1 MNSVLYCGLSF
12 FFFSSRRRH
21 TRFDCDWSS
30 DVCSSDLVALLPGE
44 ADGLGVQR
52 GAHLGEDVVAD
63 GGAVGEEGVARQVL
77 DAVDLLQH
85 LALLGLARRNV
96 EQVGLVEPDHLARD
110 GVALHGLAEL
120 ARAQA
125 VVFLPLPV
133 HARMAAEGL
142 DLGAAFG
149 VEDLLPGHVHLAEV
163 AHVQNSGLEQ
173 LADARRNAAVD
184 RTAVGNRRLAALGR
198 CGDRKSTRL
207 NSSHSQI
214 SYAVFC
220 LKKKK
225 KKTT

>member
-1 MNSVLYCGLSF
+1 
-12 FFFSSRRRH
+12 
-21 TRFDCDWSS
+21 
-30 DVCSSDLVALLPGE
+30 
-44 ADGLGVQR
+44 
-52 GAHLGEDVVAD
+52 
-63 GGAVGEEGVARQVL
+63 
-77 DAVDLLQH
+77 
-85 LALLGLARRNV
+85 
-96 EQVGLVEPDHLARD
+96 
-110 GVALHGLAEL
+110 
-120 ARAQA
+120 
-125 VVFLPLPV
+125 
-133 HARMAAEGL
+133 MAAEGL

-225 KKTT
+225 NRYIPPGRAPVRSAVPATPHRPCSQPHTACYPGNRRQRHDTYTGRPAYCPTSPSYCSV

>member
-1 MNSVLYCGLSF
+1 MI
-12 FFFSSRRRH
+12 RRPPRS
-21 TRFDCDWSS
+21 TLFPYTTLFRS
-30 DVCSSDLVALLPGE
+30 
-44 ADGLGVQR
+44 
-52 GAHLGEDVVAD
+52 
-63 GGAVGEEGVARQVL
+63 
-77 DAVDLLQH
+77 
-85 LALLGLARRNV
+85 
-96 EQVGLVEPDHLARD
+96 
-110 GVALHGLAEL
+110 LHGLAEL

-198 CGDRKSTRL
+198 CGDAVEPDLHGPFADRKS
-207 NSSHSQI
+207 
-214 SYAVFC
+214 VV
-220 LKKKK
+220 
-225 KKTT
+225 